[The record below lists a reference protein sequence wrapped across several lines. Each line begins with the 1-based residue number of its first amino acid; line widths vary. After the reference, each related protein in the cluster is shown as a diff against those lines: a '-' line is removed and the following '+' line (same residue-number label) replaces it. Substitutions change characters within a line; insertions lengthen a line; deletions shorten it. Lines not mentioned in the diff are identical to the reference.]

1 MKIINYLKYS
11 GITITLR
18 LNPFHW
24 RVSCAFNKTN
34 EVWTQDIFVIE
45 LLMFTVRAWVDDGE
59 W

>member
-11 GITITLR
+11 GIIITLR

-45 LLMFTVRAWVDDGE
+45 LLMFTIRAWVDDGE

>member
-34 EVWTQDIFVIE
+34 EVWTQDVFVIE
-45 LLMFTVRAWVDDGE
+45 LLMFTVRVWVDDGE

>member
-1 MKIINYLKYS
+1 MNILNYLKYS

-24 RVSCAFNKTN
+24 RIYCAYNQTN
-34 EVWTQDIFVIE
+34 EVWTQDVLVLE
-45 LLMFTVRAWVDDGE
+45 LLMFTVRVWVDDGQ